1 MPPPPPQQHQQPLWQ
16 QAVAQPSEDLLRLR
30 RVRLLEDFRRL
41 DVRVARRREEG
52 DRDAGDEK
60 VGDGRV
66 EEEVPKIV
74 VNACIV
80 TFERAKV
87 VADVC
92 LSSANCEKMRTPP

>member
-1 MPPPPPQQHQQPLWQ
+1 MPATRKLVTGVWK
-16 QAVAQPSEDLLRLR
+16 R
-30 RVRLLEDFRRL
+30 
-41 DVRVARRREEG
+41 
-52 DRDAGDEK
+52 K
-60 VGDGRV
+60 M
-66 EEEVPKIV
+66 PKIV